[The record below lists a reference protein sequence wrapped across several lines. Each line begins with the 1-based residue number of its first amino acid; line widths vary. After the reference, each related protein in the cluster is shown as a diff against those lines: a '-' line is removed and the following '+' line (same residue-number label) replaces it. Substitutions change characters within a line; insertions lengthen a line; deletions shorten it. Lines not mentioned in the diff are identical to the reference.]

1 MVILFRDQKQKEK
14 LKGKMFPYF
23 LFSTLNFNLVMPIGR
38 HPMTRILVGI
48 GILLIIAG
56 LAWPYITK
64 IGLFRLPGDIVV
76 RKPNFSFYFPIT
88 TSIILSLLLTFIFW
102 LISRIK

>member
-1 MVILFRDQKQKEK
+1 MSFGQ
-14 LKGKMFPYF
+14 
-23 LFSTLNFNLVMPIGR
+23 

-56 LAWPYITK
+56 LAWPYIQK
-64 IGLFRLPGDIVV
+64 IGLFNLPGDIVI
-76 RKPNFSFYFPIT
+76 RKPNFRFYFPIT

-102 LISRIK
+102 LINKIK